1 MLTLRDIELA
11 QGGFTLEANFSVQA
25 KKITAV
31 VGPSGGGK
39 STLISA
45 IAGFLKPTSGSMF
58 WHDTDITALSPSDRP
73 VSILFQDNNLFPH
86 LTIADNIGLALRP
99 NLRLSA
105 DDSARIAQALA
116 DVGLD
121 GLGARKPS
129 ALSGG
134 QQSRAA
140 LARILL
146 ADRDIVLLD
155 EPFAALGPG
164 LKAEMLELVRAKV
177 GLFAGH
183 HLWFCCP
190 HQEGCDIFRHV
201 VHIICMSIGKLN
213 DTVRK
218 RRRHS
223 DPATGYRVVTVV
235 LTLFRVTAGCESGI
249 IKAFKIVWCAVWS
262 LGIAVHQGRDI
273 LGPAHALEQL
283 GQACA
288 VWSVEAR
295 ARFGHQ
301 AKVRRIRQRR
311 ARELVGWCGWAEVA
325 FAIKQRLVEHF
336 VEFGIS
342 TCLIFRQRWAAF
354 VVQIAEGNQFKTVTR
369 GANLGVDLQTA
380 LQLVLIERAKRA
392 FEREVEVFDKHF
404 GFCGERCA
412 CCHSKCCCCGEGE
425 FARPAARTTI

>member
-1 MLTLRDIELA
+1 MLTLRDIKLA
-11 QGGFTLEANFSVQA
+11 QGSFTLEANFSVQA

-177 GLFAGH
+177 AAAG
-183 HLWFCCP
+183 
-190 HQEGCDIFRHV
+190 
-201 VHIICMSIGKLN
+201 K
-213 DTVRK
+213 TVLMVT
-218 RRRHS
+218 H
-223 DPATGYRVVTVV
+223 DPKDA
-235 LTLFRVTAGCESGI
+235 
-249 IKAFKIVWCAVWS
+249 
-262 LGIAVHQGRDI
+262 LGIADQVI
-273 LGPAHALEQL
+273 LVSDGHGHAPEDT
-283 GQACA
+283 
-288 VWSVEAR
+288 
-295 ARFGHQ
+295 
-301 AKVRRIRQRR
+301 QRMF
-311 ARELVGWCGWAEVA
+311 AEP
-325 FAIKQRLVEHF
+325 
-336 VEFGIS
+336 
-342 TCLIFRQRWAAF
+342 
-354 VVQIAEGNQFKTVTR
+354 
-369 GANLGVDLQTA
+369 
-380 LQLVLIERAKRA
+380 
-392 FEREVEVFDKHF
+392 
-404 GFCGERCA
+404 
-412 CCHSKCCCCGEGE
+412 
-425 FARPAARTTI
+425 PAALRDYLGLQ

>member
-177 GLFAGH
+177 AAAG
-183 HLWFCCP
+183 
-190 HQEGCDIFRHV
+190 
-201 VHIICMSIGKLN
+201 K
-213 DTVRK
+213 TVLMVT
-218 RRRHS
+218 H
-223 DPATGYRVVTVV
+223 DPKDA
-235 LTLFRVTAGCESGI
+235 
-249 IKAFKIVWCAVWS
+249 
-262 LGIAVHQGRDI
+262 LGIADQVI
-273 LGPAHALEQL
+273 LVSDGHGHAPEDT
-283 GQACA
+283 
-288 VWSVEAR
+288 
-295 ARFGHQ
+295 
-301 AKVRRIRQRR
+301 QRMF
-311 ARELVGWCGWAEVA
+311 AEP
-325 FAIKQRLVEHF
+325 
-336 VEFGIS
+336 
-342 TCLIFRQRWAAF
+342 
-354 VVQIAEGNQFKTVTR
+354 
-369 GANLGVDLQTA
+369 
-380 LQLVLIERAKRA
+380 
-392 FEREVEVFDKHF
+392 
-404 GFCGERCA
+404 
-412 CCHSKCCCCGEGE
+412 
-425 FARPAARTTI
+425 PAALRDYLGLQ

>member
-1 MLTLRDIELA
+1 MLTLRDIKLA
-11 QGGFTLEANFSVQA
+11 QGGFTLKANFSVQA

-177 GLFAGH
+177 AAAG
-183 HLWFCCP
+183 
-190 HQEGCDIFRHV
+190 
-201 VHIICMSIGKLN
+201 K
-213 DTVRK
+213 TVLMVT
-218 RRRHS
+218 H
-223 DPATGYRVVTVV
+223 DPKDA
-235 LTLFRVTAGCESGI
+235 
-249 IKAFKIVWCAVWS
+249 
-262 LGIAVHQGRDI
+262 LGIADQVI
-273 LGPAHALEQL
+273 LVSDGHGHAPEDT
-283 GQACA
+283 
-288 VWSVEAR
+288 
-295 ARFGHQ
+295 
-301 AKVRRIRQRR
+301 QRMF
-311 ARELVGWCGWAEVA
+311 AEP
-325 FAIKQRLVEHF
+325 
-336 VEFGIS
+336 
-342 TCLIFRQRWAAF
+342 
-354 VVQIAEGNQFKTVTR
+354 
-369 GANLGVDLQTA
+369 
-380 LQLVLIERAKRA
+380 
-392 FEREVEVFDKHF
+392 
-404 GFCGERCA
+404 
-412 CCHSKCCCCGEGE
+412 
-425 FARPAARTTI
+425 PAALRDYLGLQ